1 MKKTVNATGKT
12 QFVNP
17 IGLKTAEPFQEKG
30 NQQRWWV
37 RLNYGAKD
45 EAMLIGP
52 YSDEQT
58 ACNIILHISE

>member
-1 MKKTVNATGKT
+1 MKKTVNANQKI

-17 IGLKTAEPFQEKG
+17 NGLKTAEPFKEKG
-30 NQQRWWV
+30 EQARWWV

-52 YSDEQT
+52 YTDEIT
-58 ACNIILHISE
+58 ACNIIEHINS